1 MKIYTKTGDKG
12 RTSLATGKRVSKSD
26 LRLEAY
32 GTSDE
37 LNSFVG
43 LLRSSLHDDLG
54 SWTVAVDKQ
63 LGWIQ
68 NRLFDVGAVLAGA
81 DFPFVEENVEQ
92 LEKWIDEMDAK
103 LPVLKE
109 FVLPGGNE
117 QVSRSHVCRCVA
129 RRLERRVIKWLEES
143 EMEAENVHVR
153 FVNRLSD
160 YFFVLARFLAKNLE
174 IHLFVWEK

>member
-43 LLRSSLHDDLG
+43 LLRSSLRDDLG

-92 LEKWIDEMDAK
+92 LEKWMDEI
-103 LPVLKE
+103 KE
-109 FVLPGGNE
+109 NSKAGY
-117 QVSRSHVCRCVA
+117 
-129 RRLERRVIKWLEES
+129 
-143 EMEAENVHVR
+143 
-153 FVNRLSD
+153 NRLRTAALLICDKIKYD
-160 YFFVLARFLAKNLE
+160 YQILDDAWWLLDRSGYVIYKR
-174 IHLFVWEK
+174 

>member
-12 RTSLATGKRVSKSD
+12 KTSLATGKRVSKSD

-43 LLRSSLHDDLG
+43 LLRSSLRDDLG

-81 DFPFVEENVEQ
+81 DFPFVEENVDQ
-92 LEKWIDEMDAK
+92 LEKWMDEMDAK

-129 RRLERRVIKWLEES
+129 RRLERCVIKWLEES

-160 YFFVLARFLAKNLE
+160 YFFVLARFIAENLE
-174 IHLFVWEK
+174 INLFVWEK

>member
-43 LLRSSLHDDLG
+43 LLRSSLQDDLG

-92 LEKWIDEMDAK
+92 LEKWMDEMDAK

-129 RRLERRVIKWLEES
+129 RRLERCVIKWLEES

-153 FVNRLSD
+153 FVNGLSD
-160 YFFVLARFLAKNLE
+160 YFFVLARFIAENLE
-174 IHLFVWEK
+174 INLFVWEK

>member
-37 LNSFVG
+37 LNSLVG
-43 LLRSSLHDDLG
+43 LLRSSLMTCQLDFALR
-54 SWTVAVDKQ
+54 VDEQ

-81 DFPFVEENVEQ
+81 DMPMLEENVSL
-92 LEKWIDEMDAK
+92 LEKWMDEMDAE

-117 QVSRSHVCRCVA
+117 QVSRSHLCRCVA
-129 RRLERRVIKWLEES
+129 RRLERCMVKCLEES
-143 EMEAENVHVR
+143 GIEVESVELR

-160 YFFVLARFLAKNLE
+160 YFFVLARFIAKNLE
-174 IHLFVWEK
+174 IRLFVWEK